1 MDIFNLIFI
10 FIMVL
15 GFMIIIL
22 SILKINKYNNATP
35 ISNVDSYIK
44 EMKDTID
51 QADLAIDD
59 LNLMSEQIFKRFDE
73 KQKQLLFLYETI
85 EKKKAISNSKVDIK
99 IDENVLNKVDI
110 KQNNKKSKY
119 ISNHPMADKIKELH
133 KQNMSVSDIAK
144 VLNIGKGEVELII
157 KFGDDNL

>member
-73 KQKQLLFLYETI
+73 KQKQLLFLYE
-85 EKKKAISNSKVDIK
+85 
-99 IDENVLNKVDI
+99 
-110 KQNNKKSKY
+110 NNKKSKY

-157 KFGDDNL
+157 KFGDDNLWKKKTFFLWV

>member
-10 FIMVL
+10 FIMIL

-22 SILKINKYNNATP
+22 SIIKINKYNNATP

-59 LNLMSEQIFKRFDE
+59 LNLISEQIFKRFDE
-73 KQKQLLFLYETI
+73 KQKQLLFTI
-85 EKKKAISNSKVDIK
+85 
-99 IDENVLNKVDI
+99 NK
-110 KQNNKKSKY
+110 Y
-119 ISNHPMADKIKELH
+119 
-133 KQNMSVSDIAK
+133 
-144 VLNIGKGEVELII
+144 
-157 KFGDDNL
+157 NL